1 MKNCDEMVSS
11 LLERRERYVCE
22 QKRKEESSA
31 AMRHPYAAYA
41 LQRCLRS
48 AYGTTV
54 FSLLRHRSEKRPP
67 MPFIP
72 ALRIP
77 LTRETAS
84 FPTALRQ
91 TIKSS

>member
-11 LLERRERYVCE
+11 LLERRERANK
-22 QKRKEESSA
+22 KRKEESSA
-31 AMRHPYAAYA
+31 ALRHPYAAYA

-54 FSLLRHRSEKRPP
+54 FSLLRHRSEKRLP